1 MPFFMAGKTL
11 TKSPAKKNRISKLC
25 GFLTLFAIQRELTI
39 ATEFATSTS
48 AAIT

>member
-11 TKSPAKKNRISKLC
+11 TKSQAKKNRISKLC

-39 ATEFATSTS
+39 ATEFATSACT
-48 AAIT
+48 AIT